1 MEKIVNMMIE
11 AYVEVMGADKW
22 NSLTADQQHDVIMI
36 MVKDTLNGLNAIK

>member
-22 NSLTADQQHDVIMI
+22 NGLTADQQHDVIMT